1 MTVID
6 LKAELY
12 RQIDTMADDE
22 SFLEKV
28 LGFVSK
34 LTSTPVSTVTPY
46 TMEELNSRIDRS
58 IEDVKAGRTLTSAEV
73 KNKLLE
79 EYEWL
84 R

>member
-1 MTVID
+1 MTAID

-28 LGFVSK
+28 LGFVYK
-34 LTSTPVSTVTPY
+34 LTSNPAEAVTPY

-58 IEDVKAGRTLTSAEV
+58 IEDVKAGRTLTSTEV
-73 KNKLLE
+73 KSKLLDA
-79 EYEWL
+79 YNWL